1 MGEMGS
7 VGSGFVKMR
16 KVVSEVG
23 IGCQRKIKV

>member
-1 MGEMGS
+1 MICGVGEIGS

-23 IGCQRKIKV
+23 IGC